1 MVWAVLVLSAQICVN
16 LLRVFCFGCFV
27 RVWWV
32 HFLYFWGS
40 GCFFYEFFVCVS
52 FCFDGDFAVG
62 LNCWLC
68 NTW

>member
-1 MVWAVLVLSAQICVN
+1 MVWAVLVLSTQICVN

-40 GCFFYEFFVCVS
+40 GCFFYEFFVCEFLLRWRFRGRFKLLV
-52 FCFDGDFAVG
+52 V
-62 LNCWLC
+62 
-68 NTW
+68 